1 MIIYNN
7 IMFSKRNS
15 NILKNDPNSMFDIGQ
30 KLSHTSIRNIS
41 IDNPSENPNMQLALN
56 KINALPTIAPTT
68 LNKFAITK
76 SNNIQKNVD
85 IEEFILSINEADKT
99 LQTISIIVN
108 NIDSQQILTGGAEND
123 DINYS
128 DIFKDNNEEY
138 NDNKKQAIKIE
149 KQAELEQ
156 LDDDLKDLKSYDDIY
171 QKEDPDKIIEQM
183 RIYRSNLFYKER
195 VAAEKYLLDIY
206 PDANTFTLASKYIPD
221 NIDDLPSINEIN
233 EAKRKRDQL
242 YNELNPKKSK
252 SVKIETKPSKPIN
265 SGISNKKVYSSKSN
279 FNIPVKFETEP
290 QQSINEQNKE
300 EEYEDK
306 NVETKLH
313 LIEEDYDFLMEYNE
327 IYKPSKETLERCSN
341 NKITYDADSVIKSF
355 KLLEKKQNAIKGGDK
370 ASKTQALNYL
380 KKVYGNDLSDNEII
394 DKIPF
399 HLYDLPP
406 ESEYDKNL
414 EELQEQHERL
424 TDIMGI
430 KKENSNLKT
439 QTKTLSKQADIL
451 EYFKSKEP
459 ILNAMTKFNSQ
470 INRLLIFFKGKIKP
484 NLKIISK
491 NDISEALEDM
501 DILNQNFKDVYLQV
515 HNKFH
520 NIFGVKR
527 LGNKQSD
534 QFLETLASNFN
545 KISAEIISGFKSYS
559 NISSYSQGG
568 FLLPSVVR
576 QNVYKGNK
584 YLL

>member
-138 NDNKKQAIKIE
+138 NDNKKAIKIE

-156 LDDDLKDLKSYDDIY
+156 LDNDLNSLKSYDDIY

-183 RIYRSNLFYKER
+183 RIFRSNLNYKER

-206 PDANTFTLASKYIPD
+206 PDANIFSLVSKYIPD

-306 NVETKLH
+306 DVETKLH

-341 NKITYDADSVIKSF
+341 NKITYDADSVIRSF

-399 HLYDLPP
+399 DLYDLPP
-406 ESEYDKNL
+406 ESEYDKKL

-424 TDIMGI
+424 TDIMGM

-439 QTKTLSKQADIL
+439 QTKTLTKQADIL

-501 DILNQNFKDVYLQV
+501 DILNQNFKDVYLQI

-545 KISAEIISGFKSYS
+545 KISAEIIYGFKSYS

>member
-138 NDNKKQAIKIE
+138 NDNKKAIEIE

-156 LDDDLKDLKSYDDIY
+156 LDNDLNSLKSYDDIY

-183 RIYRSNLFYKER
+183 RIYKSNLFYKER

-306 NVETKLH
+306 NNETKLH

-327 IYKPSKETLERCSN
+327 IYKPSKETLERCKN

-399 HLYDLPP
+399 DLHDLPP

-424 TDIMGI
+424 TNIMGI

-501 DILNQNFKDVYLQV
+501 DILNQNFKDVYLQI

>member
-1 MIIYNN
+1 
-7 IMFSKRNS
+7 
-15 NILKNDPNSMFDIGQ
+15 
-30 KLSHTSIRNIS
+30 
-41 IDNPSENPNMQLALN
+41 
-56 KINALPTIAPTT
+56 
-68 LNKFAITK
+68 
-76 SNNIQKNVD
+76 
-85 IEEFILSINEADKT
+85 
-99 LQTISIIVN
+99 
-108 NIDSQQILTGGAEND
+108 
-123 DINYS
+123 
-128 DIFKDNNEEY
+128 
-138 NDNKKQAIKIE
+138 
-149 KQAELEQ
+149 
-156 LDDDLKDLKSYDDIY
+156 
-171 QKEDPDKIIEQM
+171 M
-183 RIYRSNLFYKER
+183 RIYKSNLFYKER

-306 NVETKLH
+306 NNETKLH

-327 IYKPSKETLERCSN
+327 IYKPSKETLERCKN

-399 HLYDLPP
+399 DLHDLPP
-406 ESEYDKNL
+406 ESQYDKKL
-414 EELQEQHERL
+414 EELQEQHGRL
-424 TDIMGI
+424 TDIMGM

-501 DILNQNFKDVYLQV
+501 DILNQNFKDVYLQI

>member
-138 NDNKKQAIKIE
+138 NDNKKAIKIE

-156 LDDDLKDLKSYDDIY
+156 LDNDLNSLKSYDDIY

-183 RIYRSNLFYKER
+183 RIFRSNLNYKER

-206 PDANTFTLASKYIPD
+206 PDANLFTLASKYIPD
-221 NIDDLPSINEIN
+221 NIYDLPSINDIN
-233 EAKRKRDQL
+233 AAKRKRDQL

-306 NVETKLH
+306 DIEAKLH

-355 KLLEKKQNAIKGGDK
+355 KLLEKKQHAIKGGDK

-399 HLYDLPP
+399 DLYDLPP
-406 ESEYDKNL
+406 ESQYDKKL

-439 QTKTLSKQADIL
+439 QTKTLTKQADIL

-545 KISAEIISGFKSYS
+545 KISAEIIYGFKSYS

>member
-1 MIIYNN
+1 
-7 IMFSKRNS
+7 MFSKRNS

-138 NDNKKQAIKIE
+138 NDNKKAIKIE

-156 LDDDLKDLKSYDDIY
+156 LDNDLNSLKSYNDIY

-183 RIYRSNLFYKER
+183 RIYRSNLNYKER

-221 NIDDLPSINEIN
+221 NIYDLPSINEIN
-233 EAKRKRDQL
+233 EAKRKREQL

-306 NVETKLH
+306 DVETKLH

-355 KLLEKKQNAIKGGDK
+355 KLLEKKQHAIKGGDK

-399 HLYDLPP
+399 DLYDLPP
-406 ESEYDKNL
+406 ESQYDKKL

-424 TDIMGI
+424 TDIMGM

-439 QTKTLSKQADIL
+439 QTKTLTKQADIL

-545 KISAEIISGFKSYS
+545 KISAEIIYGFKSYS

>member
-138 NDNKKQAIKIE
+138 NDNKKQA
-149 KQAELEQ
+149 ELEQ
-156 LDDDLKDLKSYDDIY
+156 LDNDLNSLKSYDDIY

-183 RIYRSNLFYKER
+183 RIFRSNLNYKER

-206 PDANTFTLASKYIPD
+206 PDANIFSLVSKYIPD

-233 EAKRKRDQL
+233 AAKRKRDQL

-290 QQSINEQNKE
+290 QQSINEQNKKE
-300 EEYEDK
+300 EFEDK
-306 NVETKLH
+306 DVETKLH

-355 KLLEKKQNAIKGGDK
+355 KLLEKKQHAIKGGDK

-380 KKVYGNDLSDNEII
+380 KKVYGNHLSDNEII

-399 HLYDLPP
+399 DLYDLPP
-406 ESEYDKNL
+406 ESEYDKKL

-424 TDIMGI
+424 TDIMGM

-439 QTKTLSKQADIL
+439 QTKTLTKQADIL

-501 DILNQNFKDVYLQV
+501 DILNQNFKDVYLQI

-545 KISAEIISGFKSYS
+545 KISAEIIYGFKSYS

>member
-1 MIIYNN
+1 
-7 IMFSKRNS
+7 MFSKRNS

-138 NDNKKQAIKIE
+138 NDNKKAIKIE
-149 KQAELEQ
+149 KQAELEE
-156 LDDDLKDLKSYDDIY
+156 LDNDLNALKSYDDIY

>member
-138 NDNKKQAIKIE
+138 NDNKKQA
-149 KQAELEQ
+149 ELEQ
-156 LDDDLKDLKSYDDIY
+156 LDNDLNLLKSYDDIY

-183 RIYRSNLFYKER
+183 RIYRSNLNYKER

-221 NIDDLPSINEIN
+221 NIDDLPSINQIN

-252 SVKIETKPSKPIN
+252 SVNIETKPSKPIN

-306 NVETKLH
+306 DVETKLH

-355 KLLEKKQNAIKGGDK
+355 KLLEKKQHAIKGGDK

-399 HLYDLPP
+399 DLYDLPP
-406 ESEYDKNL
+406 ESQYDNKL

-424 TDIMGI
+424 TDIMGM

-439 QTKTLSKQADIL
+439 QTKTLTKQADIL

>member
-1 MIIYNN
+1 
-7 IMFSKRNS
+7 MFSKRNS

-138 NDNKKQAIKIE
+138 NDNKKQA
-149 KQAELEQ
+149 ELEQ
-156 LDDDLKDLKSYDDIY
+156 LDNDLNLLKSYDDIY

-183 RIYRSNLFYKER
+183 RIYRSNLNYKER

-206 PDANTFTLASKYIPD
+206 PDANIFTLASKYIPD
-221 NIDDLPSINEIN
+221 NIDDLPSINDIN
-233 EAKRKRDQL
+233 AAKRKRDQL

-252 SVKIETKPSKPIN
+252 SVNIETKPSKPIN

-306 NVETKLH
+306 DVETKLH

-355 KLLEKKQNAIKGGDK
+355 KLLEKKQHAIKGGDK

-399 HLYDLPP
+399 DLYDLPP
-406 ESEYDKNL
+406 ESQYDNKL

-424 TDIMGI
+424 TDIMGM

-439 QTKTLSKQADIL
+439 QTKTLTKQADIL

-545 KISAEIISGFKSYS
+545 KISAEIIYGFKSYS

>member
-1 MIIYNN
+1 
-7 IMFSKRNS
+7 MFSKRNS

-138 NDNKKQAIKIE
+138 NDNKKAIKIE

-183 RIYRSNLFYKER
+183 RIFRSNLIYKER

-206 PDANTFTLASKYIPD
+206 PDANVFTLASKYIPD
-221 NIDDLPSINEIN
+221 NIDDLPSITEIN
-233 EAKRKRDQL
+233 AAKRKRDQL

-252 SVKIETKPSKPIN
+252 SVNIETKPSKPIN

-306 NVETKLH
+306 DVETKLH

-355 KLLEKKQNAIKGGDK
+355 KLLEKKQHAIKGGDK

-399 HLYDLPP
+399 DLYDLPP
-406 ESEYDKNL
+406 ENQYDKKL

-424 TDIMGI
+424 TDIMGM

-439 QTKTLSKQADIL
+439 QTKTLTKQADIL

>member
-1 MIIYNN
+1 
-7 IMFSKRNS
+7 MFSKRNS

-138 NDNKKQAIKIE
+138 NDNKKAIKIE

-156 LDDDLKDLKSYDDIY
+156 LDNDLNSLKSYDDIY

-183 RIYRSNLFYKER
+183 RIFRSNLNYKER

-206 PDANTFTLASKYIPD
+206 PDANIFSLVSKYIPD

-306 NVETKLH
+306 DVETKLH

-341 NKITYDADSVIKSF
+341 NKITYDADSVIRSF

-399 HLYDLPP
+399 DLYDLPP
-406 ESEYDKNL
+406 ESEYDKKL

-424 TDIMGI
+424 TDIMGM

-439 QTKTLSKQADIL
+439 QTKTLTKQADIL

-501 DILNQNFKDVYLQV
+501 DILNQNFKDVYLQI

-545 KISAEIISGFKSYS
+545 KISAEIIYGFKSYS

>member
-138 NDNKKQAIKIE
+138 NDNKKAIKIE

-156 LDDDLKDLKSYDDIY
+156 LDNDLNSLKSYNDIY

-183 RIYRSNLFYKER
+183 RIYRSNLNYKER

-221 NIDDLPSINEIN
+221 NIYDLPSINEIN
-233 EAKRKRDQL
+233 EAKRKREQL

-306 NVETKLH
+306 DVETKLH

-355 KLLEKKQNAIKGGDK
+355 KLLEKKQHAIKGGDK

-399 HLYDLPP
+399 DLYDLPP
-406 ESEYDKNL
+406 ESQYDKKL

-424 TDIMGI
+424 TDIMGM

-439 QTKTLSKQADIL
+439 QTKTLTKQADIL

-545 KISAEIISGFKSYS
+545 KISAEIIYGFKSYS

>member
-1 MIIYNN
+1 
-7 IMFSKRNS
+7 MFSKRNS

-138 NDNKKQAIKIE
+138 NDNKKAIKIE

-156 LDDDLKDLKSYDDIY
+156 LDNDLNALKSYDDIY
-171 QKEDPDKIIEQM
+171 HKEDPDKIIEQM
-183 RIYRSNLFYKER
+183 RIYRSNLNYKER

-221 NIDDLPSINEIN
+221 NIDDLPSINQIN

-242 YNELNPKKSK
+242 YNELNPKNSK

-306 NVETKLH
+306 DVETKLH

-341 NKITYDADSVIKSF
+341 NNITYDADSVIKSF
-355 KLLEKKQNAIKGGDK
+355 KLLEKKQHAIKGGDK

-399 HLYDLPP
+399 DLYDLPP
-406 ESEYDKNL
+406 ESQYDKKL
-414 EELQEQHERL
+414 EELQEQHDRL
-424 TDIMGI
+424 TDIMGM

-439 QTKTLSKQADIL
+439 QTKTLTKQADIL

>member
-1 MIIYNN
+1 
-7 IMFSKRNS
+7 MFSKRNS

-41 IDNPSENPNMQLALN
+41 IDNPSENPNMQLDLN

-156 LDDDLKDLKSYDDIY
+156 LDNDLNALKSYDDIY

-183 RIYRSNLFYKER
+183 RIYRSNLNYKER

-221 NIDDLPSINEIN
+221 NIYDLPSINLIN

-252 SVKIETKPSKPIN
+252 SVNIETKPSKPIN

-306 NVETKLH
+306 DVEAKLH

-355 KLLEKKQNAIKGGDK
+355 KLLEKKQHAIKGGDK

-399 HLYDLPP
+399 DLYDLPP
-406 ESEYDKNL
+406 ENQYDKKL

-424 TDIMGI
+424 TDIIGM

-439 QTKTLSKQADIL
+439 QTKTLTKQADIL

>member
-1 MIIYNN
+1 
-7 IMFSKRNS
+7 
-15 NILKNDPNSMFDIGQ
+15 
-30 KLSHTSIRNIS
+30 
-41 IDNPSENPNMQLALN
+41 
-56 KINALPTIAPTT
+56 
-68 LNKFAITK
+68 
-76 SNNIQKNVD
+76 
-85 IEEFILSINEADKT
+85 
-99 LQTISIIVN
+99 
-108 NIDSQQILTGGAEND
+108 
-123 DINYS
+123 
-128 DIFKDNNEEY
+128 
-138 NDNKKQAIKIE
+138 
-149 KQAELEQ
+149 
-156 LDDDLKDLKSYDDIY
+156 
-171 QKEDPDKIIEQM
+171 
-183 RIYRSNLFYKER
+183 
-195 VAAEKYLLDIY
+195 
-206 PDANTFTLASKYIPD
+206 
-221 NIDDLPSINEIN
+221 
-233 EAKRKRDQL
+233 
-242 YNELNPKKSK
+242 
-252 SVKIETKPSKPIN
+252 
-265 SGISNKKVYSSKSN
+265 
-279 FNIPVKFETEP
+279 
-290 QQSINEQNKE
+290 
-300 EEYEDK
+300 
-306 NVETKLH
+306 
-313 LIEEDYDFLMEYNE
+313 MEYNE

-341 NKITYDADSVIKSF
+341 NKITYDTDSVIKNF
-355 KLLEKKQNAIKGGDK
+355 KLLEKKQHAIKGGDK

-399 HLYDLPP
+399 DLYDLPP
-406 ESEYDKNL
+406 ENQYDKKL

-439 QTKTLSKQADIL
+439 QTKTLTKQADIL

>member
-1 MIIYNN
+1 
-7 IMFSKRNS
+7 MFSKRNS

-149 KQAELEQ
+149 KQAELEE
-156 LDDDLKDLKSYDDIY
+156 LDNDLNSLKSYDDIY

-183 RIYRSNLFYKER
+183 RIYRSNLIYKER

-206 PDANTFTLASKYIPD
+206 PDANVFTLASKYIPD
-221 NIDDLPSINEIN
+221 NIDDLPSITEIN
-233 EAKRKRDQL
+233 AAKRKRDQL

-306 NVETKLH
+306 NIQTKLH

-355 KLLEKKQNAIKGGDK
+355 KLLEKKQHAIKGGDK

-399 HLYDLPP
+399 DLYDLPS
-406 ESEYDKNL
+406 ESQYDKKL

-424 TDIMGI
+424 TDIMGM

-439 QTKTLSKQADIL
+439 QTKTLTKQADIL

>member
-138 NDNKKQAIKIE
+138 NDNKKAIKIE

-183 RIYRSNLFYKER
+183 RIFRSNLIYKER

-206 PDANTFTLASKYIPD
+206 PDANVFTLASKYIPD
-221 NIDDLPSINEIN
+221 NIDDLPSITEIN
-233 EAKRKRDQL
+233 AAKRKRDQL

-252 SVKIETKPSKPIN
+252 SVNIETKPSKPIN

-306 NVETKLH
+306 DVETKLH

-355 KLLEKKQNAIKGGDK
+355 KLLEKKQHAIKGGDK

-399 HLYDLPP
+399 DLYDLPP
-406 ESEYDKNL
+406 ENQYDKKL

-424 TDIMGI
+424 TDIMGM

-439 QTKTLSKQADIL
+439 QTKTLTKQADIL

>member
-138 NDNKKQAIKIE
+138 NDNKKAIKIE

-156 LDDDLKDLKSYDDIY
+156 LDNDLNSLKSYDDIY

-183 RIYRSNLFYKER
+183 RIFRSNLNYKER

-206 PDANTFTLASKYIPD
+206 PDANVFTLASKYIPD
-221 NIDDLPSINEIN
+221 NIDYLPSINEIN
-233 EAKRKRDQL
+233 AAKRKRDQL
-242 YNELNPKKSK
+242 YNELNPKKS
-252 SVKIETKPSKPIN
+252 SKPIN

-306 NVETKLH
+306 DVETKLH

-355 KLLEKKQNAIKGGDK
+355 KLLEKKTTCN
-370 ASKTQALNYL
+370 
-380 KKVYGNDLSDNEII
+380 
-394 DKIPF
+394 
-399 HLYDLPP
+399 
-406 ESEYDKNL
+406 
-414 EELQEQHERL
+414 
-424 TDIMGI
+424 
-430 KKENSNLKT
+430 
-439 QTKTLSKQADIL
+439 
-451 EYFKSKEP
+451 
-459 ILNAMTKFNSQ
+459 
-470 INRLLIFFKGKIKP
+470 
-484 NLKIISK
+484 
-491 NDISEALEDM
+491 
-501 DILNQNFKDVYLQV
+501 
-515 HNKFH
+515 
-520 NIFGVKR
+520 
-527 LGNKQSD
+527 
-534 QFLETLASNFN
+534 
-545 KISAEIISGFKSYS
+545 
-559 NISSYSQGG
+559 
-568 FLLPSVVR
+568 
-576 QNVYKGNK
+576 
-584 YLL
+584 

>member
-1 MIIYNN
+1 
-7 IMFSKRNS
+7 MFSKRNS

-138 NDNKKQAIKIE
+138 NDNKKAIKIE
-149 KQAELEQ
+149 KQAELEE
-156 LDDDLKDLKSYDDIY
+156 LDNDLNALKSYDDIY

-306 NVETKLH
+306 DVETKLH

-545 KISAEIISGFKSYS
+545 KISAEIINGFKSYS

>member
-1 MIIYNN
+1 
-7 IMFSKRNS
+7 MFSKRNS

-138 NDNKKQAIKIE
+138 NDNKKAIEIE

-156 LDDDLKDLKSYDDIY
+156 LDNDLNSLKSYDDIY

-183 RIYRSNLFYKER
+183 RIYKSNLFYKER

-233 EAKRKRDQL
+233 AAKRKRDQL

-290 QQSINEQNKE
+290 PQSINEQNKE

-306 NVETKLH
+306 DVETKLH

-327 IYKPSKETLERCSN
+327 IYKPSKETLERCKN

-399 HLYDLPP
+399 DLHDLPP

-439 QTKTLSKQADIL
+439 QTKTLTKQADIL

>member
-138 NDNKKQAIKIE
+138 NDNKKAIKIE
-149 KQAELEQ
+149 KQAELEE
-156 LDDDLKDLKSYDDIY
+156 LDNDLNALKSYDDIY

-306 NVETKLH
+306 NIQTKLH

-341 NKITYDADSVIKSF
+341 NKITYDADSVIKNF
-355 KLLEKKQNAIKGGDK
+355 KLLEKKQHAIKGGDK

-399 HLYDLPP
+399 DLYDLPP
-406 ESEYDKNL
+406 ESQYDNKL

-424 TDIMGI
+424 TDIMGM

-439 QTKTLSKQADIL
+439 QTKTLTKQADIL

-545 KISAEIISGFKSYS
+545 KISAEIINGFKSYS

>member
-138 NDNKKQAIKIE
+138 NDNKKAIKIE
-149 KQAELEQ
+149 KQAELEE
-156 LDDDLKDLKSYDDIY
+156 LDNDLNALKSYDDIY

>member
-1 MIIYNN
+1 
-7 IMFSKRNS
+7 MFSKRNS

-138 NDNKKQAIKIE
+138 NDNKKAIKIE
-149 KQAELEQ
+149 KQAELEE
-156 LDDDLKDLKSYDDIY
+156 LDNDLNALKSYDDIY

-341 NKITYDADSVIKSF
+341 NKITYDADSVIKNF
-355 KLLEKKQNAIKGGDK
+355 KLLEKKQHANKGGDK

-424 TDIMGI
+424 TDIMGM

-439 QTKTLSKQADIL
+439 QTKTLTKQADIL